1 MEQEQPNR
9 PQLPFNNLF
18 LNSAAVHGY
27 NYWWMY
33 VLGITASIFGYLLF
47 QIIIQFPLVAVALK
61 NNIQLSDLEKNPG
74 IIFDPDKMGI
84 DRNILLAMLLG
95 MFVFALGALFI
106 VVKRV
111 HKKPIL
117 SIITAYSKLRYKRF
131 FTAFGVWG
139 ALLIISVIVAYQVD
153 PSGVS
158 LQFKPA
164 EFLILVL
171 VCVFLMPVQTSTE
184 EILIRGYLMQGLAL
198 TFKNG
203 IIPLLITSLLF
214 GFLHMEN
221 PEAKTFGWQLM
232 LPYYSLFGLFL
243 GLLTLLDEGLEL
255 ALGIHC
261 ANNLI
266 SSLLVTSPNGVL
278 KTDAIFLVTK
288 EDPLMELIL
297 WACMASVT
305 FVIFW
310 LIYRWK
316 NFNLILK

>member
-1 MEQEQPNR
+1 MEQEKHSTP
-9 PQLPFNNLF
+9 LPFNNLF

-27 NYWWMY
+27 NYWWIY
-33 VLGITASIFGYLLF
+33 VLGITASFFGYLVF
-47 QIIIQFPLVAVALK
+47 QIIIQFPLVAIALK
-61 NNIQLSDLEKNPG
+61 NNILLSDLEKNPG

-84 DRNILLAMLLG
+84 DRNIILAMLLG
-95 MFVFALGALFI
+95 MFVFALGALFM

-111 HKKPIL
+111 HKKPVL

-131 FTAFGVWG
+131 FTAFGIWAV
-139 ALLIISVIVAYQVD
+139 LLVVSVIVAYKLD
-153 PSGVS
+153 PTGVS
-158 LQFKPA
+158 VQFKPA
-164 EFLILVL
+164 QFFTLML
-171 VCVFLMPVQTSTE
+171 VCVLLMPIQTSTE
-184 EILIRGYLMQGLAL
+184 EILIRGYLMQGLSLA
-198 TFKNG
+198 FKNG
-203 IIPLLITSLLF
+203 IIPLIITSLLF

-221 PEAKTFGWQLM
+221 PEAKTFGWQVM

-243 GLLTLLDEGLEL
+243 GILTLLDEGLEL

-261 ANNLI
+261 ANNVI
-266 SSLLVTSPNGVL
+266 SSLLVTSPSGVL

-288 EDPLMELIL
+288 EDPVAELIL